1 MTAPSDTPPGQPQ
14 NRLRIAGQGDLLA
27 VVPRLLGFTP
37 EQSLVVLGLKGD
49 RGRIEM
55 AMRYDLPPA
64 AEAADIAEHAAYSLT
79 RAEAPRTI
87 AIGYGTGQQVTP
99 VMDAVRASV
108 TAAGVQVH
116 EALRVDEGR
125 YWSYLCEDPACHPA
139 EGTPLGPDH
148 LEPGQLNALG
158 YAKSRREDLTAA
170 VAPVIGERRAEM
182 VQAYASAAAEV
193 RQQYRDGGTDALWA
207 NGVQTVSSLIS
218 TYREGGEPSDQDLAR
233 TGMYLKDIRVRDAA
247 WAQMDSEHATAHNR
261 MWADTTR
268 TAAPGFAAAPASLM
282 AFTAYQQGKGALA
295 NIALDRAEQDQP
307 GYSMAGLVR
316 QVVSCGIR
324 PSELEP
330 PMTPQDVATS
340 YGMTLPDL
348 PGPAAT
354 PPEPG
359 RPSADLEAG
368 S

>member
-1 MTAPSDTPPGQPQ
+1 VCASQAKATCWQSCPACSASSPK
-14 NRLRIAGQGDLLA
+14 
-27 VVPRLLGFTP
+27 
-37 EQSLVVLGLKGD
+37 SLVVLGLKGD

-64 AEAADIAEHAAYSLT
+64 AEPAEIAEHAADSLT

-99 VMDAVRASV
+99 VMDAVRARV
-108 TAAGVQVH
+108 AEAGVLVH

-125 YWSYLCEDPACHPA
+125 YWSYLCQDPACHPG
-139 EGTPLGPDH
+139 EGTPLGPEH
-148 LEPGQLNALG
+148 LEPGELSKLG
-158 YAKSRREDLTAA
+158 DAKPHREDLTAA
-170 VAPVIGERRAEM
+170 VAPVVGERREEM
-182 VQAYASAAAEV
+182 REAYASAAAEA
-193 RQQYRDGGTDALWA
+193 REQYRNGGTDALWD
-207 NGVQTVSSLIS
+207 NGVRTVSSVIS

-233 TGMYLKDIRVRDAA
+233 AGMYLKDIRVRDAA
-247 WAQMDSEHATAHNR
+247 WAQMDSEHAAAHTR
-261 MWADTTR
+261 LWADATR
-268 TAAPGFAAAPASLM
+268 TAAPGFVAAPASLM

-295 NIALDRAEQDQP
+295 NIALDRAEEDQP

-330 PMTPQDVATS
+330 PMTPEDVATS
-340 YGMTLPDL
+340 YGVTLPEL
-348 PGPAAT
+348 PGAVAT
-354 PPEPG
+354 PSETGQPPA
-359 RPSADLEAG
+359 ADLEAG